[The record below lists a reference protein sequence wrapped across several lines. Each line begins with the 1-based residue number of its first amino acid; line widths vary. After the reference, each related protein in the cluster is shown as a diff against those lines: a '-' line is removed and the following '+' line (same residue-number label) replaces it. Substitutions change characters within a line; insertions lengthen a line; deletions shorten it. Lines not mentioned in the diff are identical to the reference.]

1 MANIAKGKKW
11 FKQKKWKP
19 FPFQLEAWNAYL
31 EGHSGLVNAPTGSG
45 KTYSLFVPILLE
57 YLQANKTA
65 QKGLQVIWI
74 TPIRA
79 LAKEIMLAGQR
90 MVEDFGLDWDIA
102 IRSGDTK
109 TKDRQAQKRKPP
121 HVLITTPESLHLLLS
136 SKKYEDYFGNL
147 KSIVVDEWHE
157 LIGSKRGVQMELAI
171 SRIRGFVPT
180 LKVWG
185 ISATIGNMDEAL
197 EILMADLMDTD
208 KVKVIKADIKKKI
221 EVETVLPEVIEKF
234 PWAGH
239 LGLTMVKQ
247 VIPIIYNSTSTLIF
261 TNTRAQSE
269 IWYQNLLSVDPDLAG
284 QIAMHHGSIG
294 RELRDWVEN
303 ALHNEDIKAV
313 VCTSSLDLGV
323 DFRPVDSIVQIGSPK
338 GVSRFVQR
346 AGRSGH
352 QPGATSKIYF
362 VPTHS
367 LELVESAALR
377 RAIKLGIVEDRIP
390 YIRSFDVLVQYL
402 VTLAV
407 SDGFDPK
414 VIFEEVKKTFCYSSI
429 TEDEWAWCLNFIT
442 SGGDSLEAY
451 DEYNKVVIEDGIYKV
466 TNKRVAMRHRL
477 SIGTIVGEGSL
488 TISFVSGKRIGTI
501 EEWFIAQLRPGDTFW
516 FAGRSLE
523 LVRIK
528 GMTAQVKKSKNKKGK
543 VPSWRGGRMQLS
555 VQLADMLRYKMDQL
569 SRGDLEDIELK
580 KIYPLVEL
588 QQERSA
594 VPNDEQ
600 FLIEYFKSKEG
611 YHLLV
616 YPFEGRYVHEG
627 MSALIAYRIS
637 QMQSISFSIAMN
649 DYGFELLSDQAI
661 DFENIINKQLFSSEN
676 LLNDI
681 ESSINSAEMARRK
694 FRDIASVS
702 GLIFKGFPGKHK
714 KDRHLQSSSQLFF
727 EVFNQYDKENLLLL
741 QAYDEVLNF
750 QLEEARLRAAL
761 QRIQRLTLLK
771 ETPDKATPF
780 SFPIIVDRLQR
791 IKLSSESIEDRIAKM
806 KIELYKD

>member
-1 MANIAKGKKW
+1 MADIKKGLAW
-11 FKQKKWKP
+11 FKKKKWKP
-19 FPFQLEAWNAYL
+19 FDFQIETWKAYL
-31 EGHSGLVNAPTGSG
+31 DGHSGLVNAPTGSG

-57 YLQANKTA
+57 YLQAK
-65 QKGLQVIWI
+65 QKPKGLQAIWI

-79 LAKEIMLAGQR
+79 LAKEIKIAGER
-90 MVEDFGLDWDIA
+90 IAEDFGLEWDIA

-109 TKDRQAQKRKPP
+109 PKDRQAQKRKPP
-121 HVLITTPESLHLLLS
+121 HILITTPESLHLLLA
-136 SKKYEDYFGNL
+136 SKNYEDYFGQL

-157 LIGSKRGVQMELAI
+157 LIGSKRGVQMELAL
-171 SRIRGFVPT
+171 SRIRGFNAS

-185 ISATIGNMDEAL
+185 ISATIGNLDEAL
-197 EILMADLMDTD
+197 EILLADLMSSG
-208 KVKVIKADIKKKI
+208 KVKVIKADIQKEI
-221 EVETVLPEVIEKF
+221 QVETLLPDVIEKF
-234 PWAGH
+234 PWSGH
-239 LGLTMVKQ
+239 LGLSMLKKVLP
-247 VIPIIYNSTSTLIF
+247 VIYNSKSTLIF

-269 IWYQNLLSVDPDLAG
+269 IWYQNLLNLDPDLAG
-284 QIAMHHGSIG
+284 QIAMHHGSIS
-294 RELRDWVEN
+294 RELRDWVED
-303 ALHNEDIKAV
+303 ALHHENLKAV

-367 LELVESAALR
+367 LELIESAALR
-377 RAIKLGIVEDRIP
+377 RAIKLNIVEDRIP

-414 VIFEEVKKTFCYSSI
+414 IIYQEIKKTFSFSSVS
-429 TEDEWAWCLNFIT
+429 EDEWAWCLSYIT
-442 SGGDSLEAY
+442 TGGDSLDAY
-451 DEYNKVVIEDGIYKV
+451 DEYNKVIIENGIYKV
-466 TNKRVAMRHRL
+466 TSKRIAMRHRL
-477 SIGTIVGEGSL
+477 SIGTIVADGSL
-488 TISFVSGKRIGTI
+488 TIAFVSGKRIGTV

-528 GMTAQVKKSKNKKGK
+528 GMTAQVKKSKKKKGK
-543 VPSWRGGRMQLS
+543 VPSWMGGRMQLS

-569 SRGDLEDIELK
+569 AKGDLEDVELQ
-580 KIYPLVEL
+580 KIYPLIEL

-594 VPNDEQ
+594 VPNDSE
-600 FLIEYFKSKEG
+600 FLVEYFKSKEG

-637 QMQSISFSIAMN
+637 QQQPISFSIAMN
-649 DYGFELLSDQAI
+649 DYGFELLSDMPI
-661 DFENIINKQLFSSEN
+661 DFENVVNKELFTYKN
-676 LLNDI
+676 LLQDI
-681 ESSINSAEMARRK
+681 EASINSAEMARRK
-694 FRDIASVS
+694 FRDIASIS

-727 EVFNQYDKENLLLL
+727 EVFTQYDPNNLLLL
-741 QAYDEVLNF
+741 QAYDEVMNF
-750 QLEEARLRAAL
+750 QLEEARLMTAL
-761 QRIQRLTLLK
+761 QRIQGQTMLK
-771 ETPDKATPF
+771 MTPAKATPF

-791 IKLSSESIEDRIAKM
+791 IKLSSENIEDRIAKM

>member
-1 MANIAKGKKW
+1 MADIKKGLAW
-11 FKQKKWKP
+11 FKKKKWKP
-19 FPFQLEAWNAYL
+19 YDFQIETWEAYL
-31 EGHSGLVNAPTGSG
+31 DGHSGLVNAPTGSG

-57 YLQANKTA
+57 YLQAKNKP
-65 QKGLQVIWI
+65 KGLQAIWI

-79 LAKEIMLAGQR
+79 LAKEIKIAGER
-90 MVEDFGLDWDIA
+90 IAEDFGLDWDIA

-109 TKDRQAQKRKPP
+109 PKDRQKQKRKPP
-121 HVLITTPESLHLLLS
+121 HILITTPESLHLLLA

-147 KSIVVDEWHE
+147 KSVVVDEWHE
-157 LIGSKRGVQMELAI
+157 LIGSKRGVQMELAL
-171 SRIRGFVPT
+171 SRIRGFNPT

-185 ISATIGNMDEAL
+185 ISATIGNLDEAL
-197 EILMADLMDTD
+197 EILLADLMDSGL
-208 KVKVIKADIKKKI
+208 VKVIKADIQKEI
-221 EVETVLPEVIEKF
+221 LVETLLPDVIEKF

-239 LGLTMVKQ
+239 LGLSMLKKVLP
-247 VIPIIYNSTSTLIF
+247 VIYNSKSTLIF

-269 IWYQNLLSVDPDLAG
+269 IWYQNLLALDPDLAG

-294 RELRDWVEN
+294 RELRDWVED
-303 ALHNEDIKAV
+303 ALHHENLKAV

-377 RAIKLGIVEDRIP
+377 RAIKLNIVEDRIP

-414 VIFEEVKKTFCYSSI
+414 VIYPEIKKTFSYSSVS
-429 TEDEWAWCLNFIT
+429 EDEWAWCLSYIT
-442 SGGDSLEAY
+442 TGGDSLDAY
-451 DEYNKVVIEDGIYKV
+451 DEYNKVIIENGIYKV
-466 TNKRVAMRHRL
+466 TSKRIAMRHRL
-477 SIGTIVGEGSL
+477 SIGTIVADGSL
-488 TISFVSGKRIGTI
+488 TIAFVSGKRIGTV

-528 GMTAQVKKSKNKKGK
+528 GMTAQVKKSKKKKGK
-543 VPSWRGGRMQLS
+543 VPSWMGGRMQLS
-555 VQLADMLRYKMDQL
+555 VQLADMLRYKMNQL
-569 SRGDLEDIELK
+569 SNADLEDVELQ
-580 KIYPLVEL
+580 KIYPLIEL
-588 QQERSA
+588 QKERSA
-594 VPNDEQ
+594 VPNDSQ

-637 QMQSISFSIAMN
+637 QQQPISFSIAMN
-649 DYGFELLSDQAI
+649 DYGFELLSDMPI
-661 DFENIINKQLFSSEN
+661 DFEQVVNKDLFSPKN
-676 LLNDI
+676 LMHDI
-681 ESSINSAEMARRK
+681 EASINSAEMARRK
-694 FRDIASVS
+694 FRDIASIS

-714 KDRHLQSSSQLFF
+714 KDRHLKSSSQLFF
-727 EVFNQYDKENLLLL
+727 EVFTQYDPNNLLLL
-741 QAYDEVLNF
+741 QAYDEVMNF
-750 QLEEARLRAAL
+750 QLEEARLMTAL
-761 QRIQRLTLLK
+761 QRIQGQTMLK
-771 ETPDKATPF
+771 MTPDKATPF

-791 IKLSSESIEDRIAKM
+791 IKLSSENIEDRIAKM

>member
-1 MANIAKGKKW
+1 MANIKQGQQW
-11 FKQKKWKP
+11 FKKKKWKP
-19 FPFQLEAWNAYL
+19 FDFQIDTWHAYL

-57 YLQANKTA
+57 YLQAAKPQ
-65 QKGLQVIWI
+65 QKGLQAIWI

-79 LAKEIMLAGQR
+79 LAKEIMFAGQR
-90 MVEDFGLDWDIA
+90 MAEDFGVDWDIA

-121 HVLITTPESLHLLLS
+121 HILITTPESLHLLLA
-136 SKKYEDYFGNL
+136 SKNYTTYFGNL

-157 LIGSKRGVQMELAI
+157 LIGSKRGVQMELAL
-171 SRIRGFVPT
+171 SRIRGFVPS

-197 EILMADLMDTD
+197 EILMADLMNSG
-208 KVKVIKADIKKKI
+208 KVKAIKADIEKQI
-221 EVETVLPEVIEKF
+221 EVETLLPDVIEKF
-234 PWAGH
+234 PWSGH
-239 LGLTMVKQ
+239 LGLSMLKKVLP
-247 VIPIIYNSTSTLIF
+247 VIYKSKSTLIF

-269 IWYQNLLSVDPDLAG
+269 IWYQNLLNLDPELAG

-303 ALHNEDIKAV
+303 ALHNENLKAV

-352 QPGATSKIYF
+352 QPGAVSKIYF

-367 LELVESAALR
+367 LELVD
-377 RAIKLGIVEDRIP
+377 RAIKLGIVEERIP

-414 VIFEEVKKTFCYSSI
+414 VIFEEVKKTFCFRSI
-429 TEDEWAWCLNFIT
+429 TPDEWAWCLSYIT
-442 SGGDSLEAY
+442 SGGASLDAY
-451 DEYNKVVIEDGIYKV
+451 DEYNKVVVEDGIYKV
-466 TNKRVAMRHRL
+466 TSRRIAMRHRL

-488 TISFVSGKRIGTI
+488 TIAYMSGKKIGNV

-528 GMTAQVKKSKNKKGK
+528 GMTAQVRKSKAKKGK
-543 VPSWRGGRMQLS
+543 VPSWMGGRMQLS

-569 SRGDLEDIELK
+569 SRGNLEDVELQ
-580 KIYPLVEL
+580 KIYPLIEL

-600 FLIEYFKSKEG
+600 FLIEYFRSKEG

-637 QMQSISFSIAMN
+637 LLQPISFSIAMN
-649 DYGFELLSDQAI
+649 DYGFELLSDQQI
-661 DFENIINKQLFSSEN
+661 DFEKVVNKELFSPKN
-676 LLNDI
+676 LLQDI

-694 FRDIASVS
+694 FRDIASIS

-727 EVFNQYDKENLLLL
+727 EVFTQYDANNLLLL
-741 QAYDEVLNF
+741 QAYDEVLSF
-750 QLEEARLRAAL
+750 QLEEARLMAAL
-761 QRIQRLTLLK
+761 QRIQTQTMLK
-771 ETPDKATPF
+771 QTPDKATPF

-791 IKLSSESIEDRIAKM
+791 IKLSSETIEDRIAKM
-806 KIELYKD
+806 KIELYKG

>member
-1 MANIAKGKKW
+1 MANIKQGQKW

-19 FPFQLEAWNAYL
+19 FDFQLDTWHAYL

-57 YLQANKTA
+57 YIQAIPKNP
-65 QKGLQVIWI
+65 KGLQAIWI

-79 LAKEIMLAGQR
+79 LAKEIMYAGQR
-90 MVEDFGLDWDIA
+90 MAEDFGVEWDIA

-109 TKDRQAQKRKPP
+109 TNDRKKQKDKPP
-121 HVLITTPESLHLLLS
+121 HVLITTPESLHLLLA
-136 SKKYEDYFGNL
+136 SKNYESYFGNL
-147 KSIVVDEWHE
+147 KTIVVDEWHE
-157 LIGSKRGVQMELAI
+157 LIGSKRGVQMELAL
-171 SRIRGFVPT
+171 SRIHGFVPN

-197 EILMADLMDTD
+197 EILMADLMVTN
-208 KVKVIKADIKKKI
+208 KVKVIKADIEKKI
-221 EVETVLPEVIEKF
+221 EVETLLPDVIEKF

-239 LGLTMVKQ
+239 LGLSMLQKVL
-247 VIPIIYNSTSTLIF
+247 PIIYESKSTLIF

-269 IWYQNLLSVDPDLAG
+269 IWYQNLLHLDPDLAG

-294 RELRDWVEN
+294 REMRDWVED
-303 ALHNEDIKAV
+303 ALHNENLKAV

-323 DFRPVDSIVQIGSPK
+323 DFRPVDSIIQIGSPK

-377 RAIKLGIVEDRIP
+377 RAIQLGIVEDRIP

-407 SDGFDPK
+407 SDGFEPK
-414 VIFEEVKKTFCYSSI
+414 KIFKEVKKTFSYRSI
-429 TEDEWAWCLNFIT
+429 SEDEWAWCLSYIT
-442 SGGDSLEAY
+442 SGGDSLDSY
-451 DEYNKVVIEDGIYKV
+451 DEYNKVVIEGGIYKV
-466 TNKRVAMRHRL
+466 IDRRVAMRHRL

-488 TISFVSGKRIGTI
+488 NIAYVSGKKIGNV
-501 EEWFIAQLRPGDTFW
+501 EEWFIAQLRPGDNFW

-528 GMTAQVKKSKNKKGK
+528 GMTAQVKKSKKKKGK
-543 VPSWRGGRMQLS
+543 IPSWMGGRMQLS

-569 SRGDLEDIELK
+569 SRGDLEDVELQ

-637 QMQSISFSIAMN
+637 LLQAISFSIAMN
-649 DYGFELLSDQAI
+649 DYGFELLSDQPI
-661 DFENIINKQLFSSEN
+661 DFETIVDKQLFSPDN
-676 LLNDI
+676 LLSDI

-694 FRDIASVS
+694 FRDIASIS

-727 EVFNQYDKENLLLL
+727 EVFTQYDANNLLLA

-761 QRIQRLTLLK
+761 QRIQRLEMLK
-771 ETPDKATPF
+771 QTPSNATPF

-791 IKLSSESIEDRIAKM
+791 IKLSSESIEDRISKM
-806 KIELYKD
+806 KIELYND